1 MAIKFTN
8 NASGVLASSITNS
21 ATSISLTTG
30 QGALFPAL
38 SAGDFFYATLVDSSN
53 NLEIVKV
60 TDRSTDTL
68 TVTRAQDNTTAR
80 AFTAGDKL
88 ELRPVAAV
96 FSEFVQVAGD
106 QSIAGVKTFT
116 SRVIYSN
123 SLILNNEVNIQAKDT
138 GGTARSLIRLNNKNN
153 ILFCNAG
160 NGSILFRNQADSTTL
175 VSIDA
180 SGNLT
185 AVGDITSS
193 SDERFKSNIQT
204 LSNAL
209 NTVEQLR
216 GVSFIKDGKQSLG
229 LIAQEVQKVLPE
241 LVHEDV
247 EGYLSV
253 AYANMVGVLIEAVK
267 DLSARVKELEKE

>member
-1 MAIKFTN
+1 MAVKFTN
-8 NASGVLASSITNS
+8 NASATLASSITNS
-21 ATSISLTTG
+21 ATSISLTSG
-30 QGALFPAL
+30 EGALFPSL
-38 SAGDFFYATLVDSSN
+38 GAGEYFFATLIDSSN

-60 TDRSTDTL
+60 TARTADAL
-68 TVTRAQDNTTAR
+68 TVVRAQDNTAAR
-80 AFTAGDKL
+80 AYTAGDKF

-96 FSEFVQVAGD
+96 FSEFVQVTGD
-106 QSIAGVKTFT
+106 QTIAGIKTFT
-116 SRVIYSN
+116 GGVIYSN
-123 SLILNNEVNIQAKDT
+123 SLILNNEVNIEAKDT
-138 GGTARSLIRLNNKNN
+138 GGTARSLIRLNNGNN
-153 ILFCNAG
+153 VLFCNAG

-185 AVGDITSS
+185 AAGDITSS